1 MYPLQCR
8 VTQGGRKKVFSFTD
22 IQVKGK
28 DYEMTLQCHEEL
40 ITIPPPPILSIVAL
54 YQVA

>member
-1 MYPLQCR
+1 MSPAVS
-8 VTQGGRKKVFSFTD
+8 VTQGGRKKLLSFTD

-40 ITIPPPPILSIVAL
+40 VTISPPPILSIVAL
-54 YQVA
+54 YQVT